1 MRLRSSLLTVTACLL
16 AAATP
21 AHAETVTQNMP
32 DHVLQTINRHGS
44 AIRRCYDRGVRGS
57 GRIGG
62 KLVVRFRVGKN
73 GHAQPID
80 IVANKS
86 TLRHGAVERCV
97 KRVFRSMRFRRGT
110 RSTWYLSPIVFG
122 AG

>member
-1 MRLRSSLLTVTACLL
+1 MRLPPGLLVATACLL
-16 AAATP
+16 AVATP
-21 AHAETVTQNMP
+21 AHAETTTQNMP

-44 AIRRCYDRGVRGS
+44 AIRRCYDRGVRTS

-86 TLRHGAVERCV
+86 TLRHGAVELCV
-97 KRVFRSMRFRRGT
+97 KRVFRSMRLRRGT